1 MDTLNENA
9 KVDKDVLQ
17 FFVDNFEEIS
27 ATSGVSLKS
36 IATTMIIK
44 SSTKEKWQQEALNL
58 LRSE

>member
-36 IATTMIIK
+36 MATTMIIK
-44 SSTKEKWQQEALNL
+44 SSTKEKWQQVALNL

>member
-27 ATSGVSLKS
+27 AASGVSLKS

-44 SSTKEKWQQEALNL
+44 SSTKEKWQQVALNL
-58 LRSE
+58 LCSE

>member
-27 ATSGVSLKS
+27 AASGVSLKS

-58 LRSE
+58 LCSE